1 MLRSIYTKTL
11 RDYRVAILGWGLG
24 LALVIYAQLAA
35 YGTQI
40 TSPEARASAVT
51 LAQSFRFFADAVAV
65 DTPTGYVTWKTMGSL
80 PLLLGIWAVLAGS
93 RLVRGAEERGALDMV
108 LATPRSRARY
118 LGEGIGALVTALAL
132 IGILI
137 GLGAMAG
144 EAGAKVPVAAG
155 GALLAGLNVSLM
167 ALLIGMVAL
176 LLSQFLARAGA
187 AAGAAAG
194 LMVLAWVVDGTGRA
208 VQNGAWIS
216 RLSPYHLY
224 MMSKPLIASAGA
236 NPAAML
242 SLVALAAIC
251 GAASVPLFAR
261 RDLGG
266 TVWQGR
272 WAARQADQSHA
283 LARAAGDASLRGIL
297 PRALRA
303 DLTMIVWWIIGP
315 ALFVAGSTG
324 IVRATKDS
332 VNSMLNGSPLI
343 QELLRGLGSGTDAGF
358 FSAILFLY
366 LPILLTVYALMQAES
381 WARNL
386 DAGRYELVLSTPTPR
401 WRIFLDA
408 WGATLIALVVAPL
421 ILWLV
426 AVVSIR
432 AFNLQVPAGDLAVAF
447 IGLLPLELV
456 VAGLVYLI
464 GGRLTAS
471 AITGV
476 IGGLI
481 AVSFFV
487 EFLDPVLKL
496 PGWLAGLSIFHQYG
510 NPIMSGPAWGGWLG
524 VTVVAAAFVLL
535 GLARFTRNDLPRGI

>member
-1 MLRSIYTKTL
+1 MLRSIFTKTL
-11 RDYRVAILGWGLG
+11 RDYRVAILGWGIG
-24 LALVIYAQLAA
+24 LALVLYAQLAA

-51 LAQSFRFFADAVAV
+51 LAQAFRFFADPIAV

-80 PLLLGIWAVLAGS
+80 PLLLGIWALLAGS

-118 LGEGIGALVTALAL
+118 LGEGIAALVTALAL
-132 IGILI
+132 IGVII
-137 GLGAMAG
+137 GLGAMGG
-144 EAGAKVPVAAG
+144 EAAANVPVAAG

-167 ALLIGMVAL
+167 ALVVGLVAL

-194 LMVLAWVVDGTGRA
+194 LMVLAWVVDGAGRTI
-208 VQNGAWIS
+208 QNGAWLS

-236 NPAAML
+236 NLGAML
-242 SLVALAAIC
+242 GLVALAVIC
-251 GAASVPLFAR
+251 GAVSVPLFAR

-266 TVWQGR
+266 TAWQVQ
-272 WAARQADQSHA
+272 WAARRVDQRRA
-283 LARAAGDASLRGIL
+283 LTKAAGDASLRGIL

-303 DLTMIVWWIIGP
+303 DLGMIAWWIIGP
-315 ALFVAGSTG
+315 ALFVAGSVG

-332 VNSMLNGSPLI
+332 VRSMLDGSAVIREILS
-343 QELLRGLGSGTDAGF
+343 GLASGSDAGF
-358 FSAILFLY
+358 LSTLLFLY
-366 LPILLTVYALMQAES
+366 LPILIAVYALMQAES

-386 DAGRYELVLSTPTPR
+386 DAGRYELVVSTPTPR
-401 WRIFLDA
+401 WRVFLDS
-408 WGATLIALVVAPL
+408 WGATLVALVAAPL
-421 ILWLV
+421 VLWLV
-426 AVVSIR
+426 TAISVR
-432 AFNLQVPAGDLAVAF
+432 AWGLQVSLGDLAVAF
-447 IGLLPLELV
+447 LGLLPLELI

-464 GGRLTAS
+464 GGRLSAS

-476 IGGLI
+476 VGGLL

-496 PGWLAGLSIFHQYG
+496 PGWVAGLSIFHQYG
-510 NPIMSGPAWGGWLG
+510 NPILTSPSWGGWVGL
-524 VTVVAAAFVLL
+524 TAIAAAFVLL
-535 GLARFTRNDLPRGI
+535 GLARFTHNDLPRGV